1 MPEPLPLQFYA
12 RSAVD
17 LAPDL
22 LGKRLVRELDGALLA
37 GRIVEVEAY
46 LGGEDAASHAFRR
59 PTPRN
64 RSMFGPPGR
73 AYVYLIYGVHYC
85 LNIVTGPEGD
95 GQAVLIRALEPLAG
109 VEVMRANRGRVAE
122 RDLTNGPGKLCQA
135 LGIDK
140 RLDGHDLC
148 LGVGLWLEDGPPPDG
163 PICASSRVGVRGD
176 DAALTRPW
184 RYFIEDNPFVSRSPL
199 NRACRPVISVLSD
212 GISTSA

>member
-1 MPEPLPLQFYA
+1 MSEPLPRDFYA

-17 LAPDL
+17 LAPGL
-22 LGKRLVRELDGALLA
+22 LGKRLVRELDGQLLV

-46 LGGEDAASHAFRR
+46 LGGEDAASHAFRG

-64 RSMFGPPGR
+64 RSMFGPPGF

-85 LNIVTGPEGD
+85 LNIVTGPEGN
-95 GQAVLIRALEPLAG
+95 GQAALIRALEPLAG
-109 VEVMRANRGRVAE
+109 VELMRANRGRVTE

-148 LGVGLWLEDGPPPDG
+148 LGSGLWLEDAPAPDE
-163 PICASSRVGVRGD
+163 PICAGPRVGVRGD

-184 RYFIEDNPFVSRSPL
+184 RYFLKDNPFVSRSPH
-199 NRACRPVISVLSD
+199 NRQCLPIGITLS
-212 GISTSA
+212 GGTPANE

>member
-1 MPEPLPLQFYA
+1 MRPEPLPRSFYA
-12 RSAVD
+12 RAAVD

-22 LGKRLVRELDGALLA
+22 LGKRLMRELDGRLLV

-46 LGGEDAASHAFRR
+46 LGGEDAASHAFRG

-64 RSMFGPPGR
+64 RSMFGPPGH
-73 AYVYLIYGVHYC
+73 AYVYLIYGVHHC

-109 VEVMRANRGRVAE
+109 LDVMRAHRGAVAE

-148 LGVGLWLEDGPPPDG
+148 LGAGLWLADAPPPLE
-163 PICASSRVGVRGD
+163 PICAGPRVGVRGD
-176 DAALTRPW
+176 DAALARPW
-184 RYFIEDNPFVSRSPL
+184 RYFLKDNPFVSRSPH
-199 NRACRPVISVLSD
+199 NKTCVSFSIPKK
-212 GISTSA
+212 

>member
-1 MPEPLPLQFYA
+1 MAEPLPRDFYA
-12 RSAVD
+12 RSAVE

-22 LGKRLVRELDGALLA
+22 LGKRLVRELDGVLLA

-46 LGGEDAASHAFRR
+46 LGGEDAASHAFRG

-64 RSMFGPPGR
+64 RSMFGPPGH
-73 AYVYLIYGVHYC
+73 AYVYLIYGVHHC

-109 VEVMRANRGRVAE
+109 VNVMRANRGNVAD

-148 LGVGLWLEDGPPPDG
+148 LRETLWLEDAPLPEE
-163 PICASSRVGVRGD
+163 PICAGPRVGVRGD
-176 DAALTRPW
+176 EAALARPW
-184 RYFIEDNPFVSRSPL
+184 RYFLKDSPFVSRTPL
-199 NRACRPVISVLSD
+199 NRACDSIKLAA
-212 GISTSA
+212 SAGDSASE

>member
-1 MPEPLPLQFYA
+1 MAELLPRDFYA
-12 RSAVD
+12 RSSVD

-22 LGKRLVRELDGALLA
+22 LGKRLVRELDGQLLV

-46 LGGEDAASHAFRR
+46 LGGEDAASHAFRG

-64 RSMFGPPGR
+64 RSMFGPPGH

-95 GQAVLIRALEPLAG
+95 GQAALIRALEPLAG

-135 LGIDK
+135 MGIDK
-140 RLDGHDLC
+140 GLDGHDFC
-148 LGVGLWLEDGPPPDG
+148 LGSGLWLVDAPAPDE
-163 PICASSRVGVRGD
+163 PICAGPRVGVRGD

-184 RYFIEDNPFVSRSPL
+184 RYFLKDNPFVSRSPH
-199 NRACRPVISVLSD
+199 NRKCGKYLTPRR
-212 GISTSA
+212 